1 MDLASNGEEALAKI
15 DINSYDLIICDIKM
29 PHMNGKQF
37 YKEIKAKK
45 NRLAERFIFITGDS
59 SSQIVDFINQTGN
72 RFLEKPFRIEEFKKC
87 IL

>member
-37 YKEIKAKK
+37 YNEIKAKK
-45 NRLAERFIFITGDS
+45 NRLAERFIFISGDS